1 MCPDNRTPCLNR
13 AEVEAAVRRFWE
25 LFAAKKTEQWQSYY
39 ADIATVF
46 GTGSKRPEPARL
58 AVLRRQREY
67 LASAARIRVNVGA
80 IDVELLGGDCAVAA
94 YLLQLHAEQIA
105 KLSAIG
111 HKDHEE
117 HLENARVTHVFQRN
131 GDGKLRIVHEHISAP
146 TV

>member
-1 MCPDNRTPCLNR
+1 MCPDNSKAHLSPS
-13 AEVEAAVRRFWE
+13 EVESAVRKFWE
-25 LFAAKKTEQWQSYY
+25 LFAAKKTDQWQAFY

-58 AVLRRQREY
+58 IVLRRQREY
-67 LASAARIRVNVGA
+67 LASAAVIRASVGK
-80 IDVELLGGDCAVAA
+80 IDVEVLGTDCAVAA

-105 KLSAIG
+105 RLSASG
-111 HKDHEE
+111 HREHDE

-131 GDGKLRIVHEHISAP
+131 GDGSLRIVHEHISAP